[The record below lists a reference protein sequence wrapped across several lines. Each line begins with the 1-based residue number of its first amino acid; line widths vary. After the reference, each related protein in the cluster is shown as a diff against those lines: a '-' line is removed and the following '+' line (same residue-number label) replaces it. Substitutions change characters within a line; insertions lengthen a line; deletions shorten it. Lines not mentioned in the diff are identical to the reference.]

1 MACYDGFIGVRNC
14 GLESKIYLDD
24 YGLSC
29 LI

>member
-24 YGLSC
+24 YGL
-29 LI
+29 IFV